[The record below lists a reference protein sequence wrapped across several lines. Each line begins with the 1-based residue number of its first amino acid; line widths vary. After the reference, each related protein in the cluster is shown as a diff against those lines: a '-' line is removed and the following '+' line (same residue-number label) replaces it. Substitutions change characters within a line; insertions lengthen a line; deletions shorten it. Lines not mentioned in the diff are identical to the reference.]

1 MENNKDNKKHDE
13 GTKAEGFPTFDE
25 KRETAGGVTASSKE
39 KQSAKPM
46 AIDTASN
53 EQLSE
58 QEAKAKRR
66 KIRQAKRLALI
77 GSMLIL
83 VAVVAAMA
91 IWGIMHL
98 RPSDKAIQGQA
109 DCEVVRIS
117 GKLAGRLVELYVKEG
132 DYVHKGQRLAKIYSS
147 TTDATYSKAK
157 EMKNV
162 ASSQN
167 QKVENGTRQEIIT
180 SAQKL
185 VEQAKMA
192 RQQAIAAEEI
202 TRKTYERL
210 NNLYNEGVVSEQ
222 KRDEAKAALDAATA
236 AVGTATAA
244 VEAAESQLQMAQ
256 NGAQA
261 EDKAASRGME
271 NVAQATVREVEAL
284 LEDEY
289 LIAPCDGEITSIY
302 PHIGE
307 LVIMGSP
314 IMTIANVDDMWAA
327 FSVREEKL
335 NDLPMGKVVDV
346 EIPALGNKKAQMK
359 IFYVHDMGSYATWT
373 STKAYGDYDSKTFE
387 VKARPVNAIPNFRP
401 GMSVILK

>member
-1 MENNKDNKKHDE
+1 MGKKNDDKKHDE
-13 GTKAEGFPTFDE
+13 GTKTEGFPTFEE
-25 KRETAGGVTASSKE
+25 KKDSAEVVKTPTQAEQSSKP
-39 KQSAKPM
+39 QAKE
-46 AIDTASN
+46 ASEN
-53 EQLSE
+53 KPLTE
-58 QEAKAKRR
+58 QEEKAKRR

-77 GSMLIL
+77 ASMLIL
-83 VAVVAAMA
+83 VAVVASMA

-98 RPSDKAIQGQA
+98 RPNDKSIQGQA
-109 DCEVVRIS
+109 DCEVVRVS
-117 GKLAGRLVELYVKEG
+117 GKLGGRLVELYVKEG

-147 TTDATYSKAK
+147 TTDATYTKAK

-162 ASSQN
+162 AANQN
-167 QKVENGTRQEIIT
+167 QKVERGTRYEIIE
-180 SAQKL
+180 SARKM
-185 VEQAKMA
+185 VEQAKSA

-202 TRKTYERL
+202 TRKTYERI
-210 NNLYNEGVVSEQ
+210 NNLYNEGVVTEQ

-244 VEAAESQLQMAQ
+244 VEAAEAQLLMAK

-261 EDKAASRGME
+261 EDKAASQGME

-302 PHIGE
+302 PHVGE

-314 IMTIANVDDMWAA
+314 IMTIANIDDMWAA

-335 NDLPMGKVVDV
+335 NDLPMGKEIDV
-346 EIPALGNKKAQMK
+346 EIPALGNMKAKMQV
-359 IFYVHDMGSYATWT
+359 FYVHDMGSYATWAA
-373 STKAYGDYDSKTFE
+373 TKAYGDYDSKTFE
-387 VKARPVNAIPNFRP
+387 VKARPLIPIPNFRP

>member
-1 MENNKDNKKHDE
+1 MGNNKDDRKHDE
-13 GTKAEGFPTFDE
+13 STKTEGFPTFE
-25 KRETAGGVTASSKE
+25 QKKETAQEV
-39 KQSAKPM
+39 QVQ
-46 AIDTASN
+46 DTAEN
-53 EQLSE
+53 KPLTE

-83 VAVVAAMA
+83 VAIVATMA

-98 RPSDKAIQGQA
+98 RPSDKSIQGQA
-109 DCEVVRIS
+109 DCEEVRIS

-162 ASSQN
+162 AANQT
-167 QKVENGTRQEIIT
+167 QKVERGTRYEIIE
-180 SAQKL
+180 SARKM
-185 VEQAKMA
+185 VEQAKSA

-202 TRKTYERL
+202 ARKTFERL
-210 NNLYNEGVVSEQ
+210 NNLYNEGVVTEQ
-222 KRDEAKAALDAATA
+222 KRDEAKAALDASTA
-236 AVGTATAA
+236 AVGTANAA
-244 VEAAESQLQMAQ
+244 VEAAEAQLMMAQ
-256 NGAQA
+256 NGAQT
-261 EDKAASRGME
+261 EDKAASRSME
-271 NVAQATVREVEAL
+271 NAAQATVREVEAL

-289 LIAPCDGEITSIY
+289 LIAPCDGEISSIY
-302 PHIGE
+302 PHVGE

-314 IMTIANVDDMWAA
+314 IMTISNIDDMWAA

-335 NDLPMGKVVDV
+335 NDLPMGKVIDV
-346 EIPALGNKKAQMK
+346 EIPALNNKKAQMK
-359 IFYVHDMGSYATWT
+359 IFYVHDMGSYATW
-373 STKAYGDYDSKTFE
+373 SATKAYGEYDSKTFE
-387 VKARPVNAIPNFRP
+387 VKARPVNQIPNFRP

>member
-1 MENNKDNKKHDE
+1 MENNNDDKKHVE
-13 GTKAEGFPTFDE
+13 GTKTEGFPTFDE
-25 KRETAGGVTASSKE
+25 KKKNAEGVKTQAQAKETADNTE
-39 KQSAKPM
+39 
-46 AIDTASN
+46 
-53 EQLSE
+53 LSE
-58 QEAKAKRR
+58 QEVKAKRR
-66 KIRQAKRLALI
+66 KIRQTKRLALI

-83 VAVVAAMA
+83 VAVVASMA

-98 RPSDKAIQGQA
+98 RPSDKSIQGQA
-109 DCEVVRIS
+109 DCEVVRVS

-162 ASSQN
+162 AANQN
-167 QKVENGTRQEIIT
+167 LKVERGTRYEIIE
-180 SAQKL
+180 SARKM
-185 VEQAKMA
+185 VDQAKSA
-192 RQQAIAAEEI
+192 RQQALAAEEI
-202 TRKTYERL
+202 TRKTFERT

-236 AVGTATAA
+236 AVGTANAA
-244 VEAAESQLQMAQ
+244 VEAAEAQLQMAQ

-302 PHIGE
+302 PHVGE

-314 IMTIANVDDMWAA
+314 IMTIANIDDMWAA

-335 NDLPMGKVVDV
+335 NDLPMGKVIDV
-346 EIPALGNKKAQMK
+346 EIPALDNKKAQMK
-359 IFYVHDMGSYATWT
+359 VFYIHDMGSYATW
-373 STKAYGDYDSKTFE
+373 SATKAYGDYDSKTFE
-387 VKARPVNAIPNFRP
+387 VKARPVNPIPNFRP